1 MKVLLLRTAHVQ
13 VGKVGLGVWRG
24 AALDEPCGAWEM
36 TGRSTHGNHGNPH
49 DAIAHR
55 TGIWPYLAPLFAMDI
70 IGHGLRPVEFVSN
83 SEETRCS
90 PRVFTDNAGIFV
102 SQIVDEFE
110 GCSGKKRVPELLS
123 DCFRCGEKNQR

>member
-1 MKVLLLRTAHVQ
+1 MATPMMQLHRQQ
-13 VGKVGLGVWRG
+13 VSG
-24 AALDEPCGAWEM
+24 
-36 TGRSTHGNHGNPH
+36 H
-49 DAIAHR
+49 
-55 TGIWPYLAPLFAMDI
+55 IWPLYLPWISLVSY
-70 IGHGLRPVEFVSN
+70 GLRPAEFVSN

-102 SQIVDEFE
+102 SQIVDGLE